1 MKPIF
6 GAPFALTLL
15 IAALIAAS
23 LAAVLPPGAV
33 HTAAAEEDDTHSAAA
48 QEHAD
53 GTEVRS
59 PLFEALEVRAD
70 EDAARRAAGAGE
82 DGRPVEAW
90 DRERAFAEMERL
102 RAEIVVL
109 KGLHGAQEELLLWNR
124 ERAETGVAPA
134 LLPARLCRE
143 APLGAWCPLLP
154 ATFGVAARHAAAPAD
169 KNPPPNESGNGP
181 TKDVLQ

>member
-6 GAPFALTLL
+6 GARFALTLL
-15 IAALIAAS
+15 IGAS
-23 LAAVLPPGAV
+23 LAAVLPPGA
-33 HTAAAEEDDTHSAAA
+33 AAAEDDTHSAAA
-48 QEHAD
+48 REQAG

-59 PLFEALEVRAD
+59 PLFEALEVRAG

-82 DGRPVEAW
+82 DGRSVEAW

-124 ERAETGVAPA
+124 QRAETGVAPA

-143 APLGAWCPLLP
+143 APLSAWCPLLP
-154 ATFGVAARHAAAPAD
+154 ATFGVAARHTAGSAAPTHQ
-169 KNPPPNESGNGP
+169 NTPPNESGNGP

>member
-1 MKPIF
+1 MKPLF
-6 GAPFALTLL
+6 EPRFALTLL

-23 LAAVLPPGAV
+23 LAAVLPPGCRGGRRY
-33 HTAAAEEDDTHSAAA
+33 HSAAA
-48 QEHAD
+48 QEQAG

-59 PLFEALEVRAD
+59 PLFEALEVRAG

-154 ATFGVAARHAAAPAD
+154 ATFGVAARHSRRIRRPR
-169 KNPPPNESGNGP
+169 G
-181 TKDVLQ
+181 

>member
-15 IAALIAAS
+15 IGAS
-23 LAAVLPPGAV
+23 LAAVLPPGA
-33 HTAAAEEDDTHSAAA
+33 AAAEDDTHSAAA
-48 QEHAD
+48 QEHAG

-82 DGRPVEAW
+82 DGRSVEAW

-124 ERAETGVAPA
+124 QRAETGVAPA

-154 ATFGVAARHAAAPAD
+154 ATFGVAALHTAAPAD
-169 KNPPPNESGNGP
+169 ENTAPNESGNGP